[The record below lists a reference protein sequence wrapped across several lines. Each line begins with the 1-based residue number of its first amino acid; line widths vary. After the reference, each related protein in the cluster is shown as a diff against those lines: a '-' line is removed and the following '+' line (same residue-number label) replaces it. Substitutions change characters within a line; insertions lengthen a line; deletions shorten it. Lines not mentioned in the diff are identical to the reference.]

1 MPIVSKKVKAL
12 QKDIL
17 IKNQIITLL
26 NKSNTP
32 NTQQTLQQS
41 TANSNYYV
49 SLYQNDNKDLSF
61 NTTSNSLITKNLVI
75 QNQPACYVD
84 ASNSYDL
91 VNKSQMNKY
100 AGFDLSAGY
109 RFYSEDWIRGDV
121 SGNFNWIAT
130 TASSGTVTTIA
141 SDISHVGIVK
151 LGVANNNSSSTS
163 ILTLPITTWFFSKNI
178 KSIRYLVRPLSDN
191 NYGNATAHVG
201 ISSNVNG
208 LIATASWYYS
218 STTSSASP
226 NKWECYVN
234 NISQKYLSTFGV
246 TALNST
252 FATKWVLFEIEFDS
266 LGYPS
271 FYITLLGV
279 TNRTLVHKE
288 TINVVDTTSQLR
300 PYIYIKNNSGNPKTF
315 DIDYIDWVVSP

>member
-1 MPIVSKKVKAL
+1 MPIVSKKIKAL
-12 QKDIL
+12 QKDVL
-17 IKNQIITLL
+17 IKNQIATLL

-32 NTQQTLQQS
+32 NTPQTIQQS

-75 QNQPACYVD
+75 QNQPSCYVD

-91 VNKSQMNKY
+91 VNKSYMNKY
-100 AGFDLSAGY
+100 AGFDLSEGY

-121 SGNFNWIAT
+121 SGNFNW
-130 TASSGTVTTIA
+130 VTTLTSGGTITAIA
-141 SDISHVGIVK
+141 SDISHVGILK
-151 LGVANNNSSSTS
+151 LNTTTSTNSAMLSLQQS
-163 ILTLPITTWFFSKNI
+163 IWFFSTKL
-178 KSIRYLVRPLSDN
+178 KSIRYLVRPFPD
-191 NYGNATAHVG
+191 TAVGRNTTHIG
-201 ISSNVNG
+201 ISSN
-208 LIATASWYYS
+208 ITTPTASASWYYN
-218 STTSSASP
+218 STVSSASP

-234 NISQKYLSTFGV
+234 NTSQKNLSTFGV
-246 TALNST
+246 TALNSA
-252 FATKWVLFEIEFDS
+252 FDTKWVLFEIEFDS

-288 TINVVDTTSQLR
+288 TTNVVDTTSQLR
-300 PYIYIKNNSGNPKTF
+300 PYIYIKNNSSGPKNI